1 MSESSV
7 EARKPHTKSGHLPCP
22 FCGSERQAAMV
33 VGPYHKTIAV
43 GCLCCGAW
51 GPCTWTGNPDAEA
64 LAWAAWD
71 GRDERAGVPAG
82 EEVGR

>member
-1 MSESSV
+1 
-7 EARKPHTKSGHLPCP
+7 
-22 FCGSERQAAMV
+22 MV